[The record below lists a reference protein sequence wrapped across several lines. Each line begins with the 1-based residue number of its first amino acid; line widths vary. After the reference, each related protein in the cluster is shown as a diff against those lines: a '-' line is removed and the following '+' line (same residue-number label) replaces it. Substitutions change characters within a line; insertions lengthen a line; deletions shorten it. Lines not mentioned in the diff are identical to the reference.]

1 MKRILCVLLILLLL
15 CGCDVSGG
23 AGRTAPAKGA
33 AHIVVTLPTIDG
45 SDMTGLPEVQAAV
58 NAITIP
64 EIGVEVEFMTIPAL
78 TTAAEYPSMITAGKQ
93 IDLMVLNNENI

>member
-1 MKRILCVLLILLLL
+1 MKRILCILLIMLLL

-23 AGRTAPAKGA
+23 AGQTASGKGA

-64 EIGVEVEFMTIPAL
+64 YLLQASILSWSRMEPPGSAT
-78 TTAAEYPSMITAGKQ
+78 
-93 IDLMVLNNENI
+93 